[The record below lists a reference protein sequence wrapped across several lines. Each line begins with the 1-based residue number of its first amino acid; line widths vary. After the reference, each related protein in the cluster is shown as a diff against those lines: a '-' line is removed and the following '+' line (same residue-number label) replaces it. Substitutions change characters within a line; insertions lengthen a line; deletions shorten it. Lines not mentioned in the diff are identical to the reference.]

1 MEELTPK
8 EKLAKIREKFP
19 YVDMCLDHK
28 TNTISLTVE
37 TLYDLLN
44 S

>member
-8 EKLAKIREKFP
+8 EKLAVIREKFP
-19 YVDMCLDHK
+19 YVDMCLNK
-28 TNTISLTVE
+28 KENTVTISVE